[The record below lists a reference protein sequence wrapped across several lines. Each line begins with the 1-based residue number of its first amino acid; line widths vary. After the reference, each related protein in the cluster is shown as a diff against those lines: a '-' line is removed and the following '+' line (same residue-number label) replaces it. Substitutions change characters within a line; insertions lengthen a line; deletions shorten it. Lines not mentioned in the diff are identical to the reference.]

1 MLGRPHQCDVTGE
14 RQRGAE
20 LVVTFG
26 VRSLEASTLEPSVRA
41 APAPTPT
48 AFSLEDPHAAAT
60 PRPTDDR
67 DQSTIAIG
75 RHYSPRRLEY
85 AHQRRQIPRG
95 VSRSR
100 HERQLPCPYPRRPRT
115 APKNMSAPLYL
126 GVAATDEQSPVRQ
139 RHRRTERLARRVTT
153 GGTQLFGHL
162 PCTVGAHAIHV
173 DSGGPLPRPRLEDKH
188 IPAADRHRVGVPV
201 LSDEWQ
207 HSDEQQE
214 HQ

>member
-1 MLGRPHQCDVTGE
+1 MLGRSHQCDVAGE

-20 LVVTFG
+20 LIVTFCVG
-26 VRSLEASTLEPSVRA
+26 SLEASTLEPAVRA
-41 APAPTPT
+41 APAP
-48 AFSLEDPHAAAT
+48 ALSLEDPHAAAT

-75 RHYSPRRLEY
+75 RHDSARRLEY

-95 VSRSR
+95 VSRTRRR

-126 GVAATDEQSPVRQ
+126 GVAAPDEQNPVRQ
-139 RHRRTERLARRVTT
+139 RHRRTERLARRVTA

-201 LSDEWQ
+201 LSGEWK